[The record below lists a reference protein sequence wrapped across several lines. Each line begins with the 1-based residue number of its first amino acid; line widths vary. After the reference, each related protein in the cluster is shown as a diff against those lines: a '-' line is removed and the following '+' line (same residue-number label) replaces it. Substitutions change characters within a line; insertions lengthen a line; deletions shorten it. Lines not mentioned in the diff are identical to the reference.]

1 MTRDQW
7 LQERQTCIGASD
19 AAAIMSESPWKS
31 RYALW
36 AEKVHGIETT
46 EESERMK
53 WGLLLE
59 PAISDAFT
67 QWAEENLDSFTH
79 VSPDGNGRVIRRH
92 PEYDFL
98 GATLDRLV
106 YAGDDLI
113 GVLEIKTTDGR
124 NHADW
129 QDGPPLYYQIQVQH
143 QLMVTGLPM
152 GWIAVLIGGNQ
163 FKVFECPRFNNF
175 IEILKSNE
183 IAFWRMIE
191 NKTQPIVDGSDS
203 TTAALRL
210 LHPNDDGSEIEL
222 NERDWQDDI
231 DHLDELKAKIKE
243 YQADM
248 AVIENNLKSV
258 IGASTFAHVG
268 EFTYS
273 YKTQTRK
280 AHEVKESTFRVLRRG
295 KRKATK

>member
-113 GVLEIKTTDGR
+113 GVLEIKTPDGR

-163 FKVFECPRFNNF
+163 FRVFECPR
-175 IEILKSNE
+175 
-183 IAFWRMIE
+183 
-191 NKTQPIVDGSDS
+191 
-203 TTAALRL
+203 
-210 LHPNDDGSEIEL
+210 
-222 NERDWQDDI
+222 
-231 DHLDELKAKIKE
+231 
-243 YQADM
+243 
-248 AVIENNLKSV
+248 
-258 IGASTFAHVG
+258 
-268 EFTYS
+268 
-273 YKTQTRK
+273 
-280 AHEVKESTFRVLRRG
+280 
-295 KRKATK
+295 